1 MKKIRISY
9 WIVIALMVFPLFCF
23 SQTNLKSP
31 GTYYHFPK
39 LKKGYEDVEM
49 AKAKISEL
57 AKANR
62 FKQVH
67 DLRNNNSFNYK
78 EIVFLF
84 DRLEVIKGNHKIRL
98 DYVDWAD
105 NHRVYLEEK
114 YLTPAYSFY
123 SAVIGNALKIEL
135 SNISYLKAIEITQHL
150 YSLQYYFLS
159 IKLDKKLDEFK
170 PIAEQYKN
178 DTNKPTMSEEQRKFI
193 VQANAMN
200 QQKQYVKAIQLFV
213 QAIKLDA
220 VSYPAAYAN
229 IALLQAQLG
238 NYDLAIYHMKKY
250 LMLEPNASDS
260 RASQDKMYEWE
271 IMMKE

>member
-1 MKKIRISY
+1 MNKTIISF
-9 WIVIALMVFPLFCF
+9 WLSIALMIFPLFCLA
-23 SQTNLKSP
+23 QNNIKAP
-31 GTYYHFPK
+31 GTYYHHPK
-39 LKKGYEDVEM
+39 LKKDFQDIEM

-57 AKANR
+57 AKSNR
-62 FKQVH
+62 NLQVH

-78 EIVFLF
+78 EILFLF

-114 YLTPAYSFY
+114 YLTPNYSFY
-123 SAVIGNALKIEL
+123 SAVIGNALKIEM
-135 SNISYLKAIEITQHL
+135 SNISYLKALEITQYL
-150 YSLQYYFLS
+150 YSIQYYFIS
-159 IKLDKKLDEFK
+159 IKLDKKLEDFK
-170 PIAEQYKN
+170 PIAEQYKKY
-178 DTNKPTMSEEQRKFI
+178 TNKPIMSEEQRKFI

-220 VSYPAAYAN
+220 LSYPAAYAN
-229 IALLQAQLG
+229 IALLHAQLG

>member
-1 MKKIRISY
+1 MKKTINSH
-9 WIVIALMVFPLFCF
+9 WLLIALMLVPLFGV
-23 SQTNLKSP
+23 SQNNLKAP

-39 LKKGYEDVEM
+39 LKKDYQDIEM

-57 AKANR
+57 AKTNR
-62 FKQVH
+62 SLAVY

-78 EIVFLF
+78 EIIFLF

-114 YLTPAYSFY
+114 YLTPDYSFY

-135 SNISYLKAIEITQHL
+135 SNISYLKAMDITQYL

-200 QQKQYVKAIQLFV
+200 QQKQYAKAIQLFV